1 MYRRK
6 WSAVGQRIQNNK
18 CPVTGLN
25 NLMYPEWSVVYSVW
39 YSDVSSMPQGEN
51 EYVCEVLYVAICSI
65 EIILMVNIYF
75 ETLFCILYIYA
86 IKFTFDRMM
95 KRLEL
100 LSKFIY
106 TISIRVR
113 IWALLTYSSN
123 SISFR
128 HWLCKRYLLFFFIFL
143 ERQKECE
150 GGKEEKV
157 CIPPMAAT

>member
-1 MYRRK
+1 
-6 WSAVGQRIQNNK
+6 
-18 CPVTGLN
+18 
-25 NLMYPEWSVVYSVW
+25 
-39 YSDVSSMPQGEN
+39 MPQGEN

-113 IWALLTYSSN
+113 I
-123 SISFR
+123 
-128 HWLCKRYLLFFFIFL
+128 
-143 ERQKECE
+143 
-150 GGKEEKV
+150 
-157 CIPPMAAT
+157 